1 MHRIV
6 ETLQTIRDAPRR
18 FTLIHRHLRR
28 AIVRQFT
35 FAVFYEITKNEI
47 MVLAVEIYE
56 QIPSR

>member
-18 FTLIHRHLRR
+18 
-28 AIVRQFT
+28 FT